1 MGAPHLSEHTRQSVI
16 RLRRDGYTPKAISEI
31 LPVKPSNV
39 CKIWKRYQLSLIP
52 PVAMQPHLEIM
63 PEPEQ
68 PKEDVIDFQAK
79 YIALLL
85 EHNEMLKDYIKKLKG

>member
-1 MGAPHLSEHTRQSVI
+1 
-16 RLRRDGYTPKAISEI
+16 
-31 LPVKPSNV
+31 
-39 CKIWKRYQLSLIP
+39 
-52 PVAMQPHLEIM
+52 MQPHLEIM